1 MKSWHYIALGALII
15 FAVYGLYW
23 YVQIRSF
30 KMAGYESVLN
40 TVPYSQSPSR
50 PSARI
55 LVMGDSVSL
64 GVGADTPEES
74 IVGLLGQDNPTVE
87 IVNDSTS
94 GLKTHEI
101 LARMYAYEDNSFDLV
116 FLHVGGNDVVDLV
129 PVSETDRN
137 MRRVLTEAKRIS
149 PNVMFATHGDFRTVT
164 AIPWG
169 MRWYW
174 ERRNTQQ
181 RELYHRL
188 ADEYG
193 AALADYYREPGVVP
207 QERIDVWYAE
217 DNLHLSSEGQK
228 DAYQMEVKPKFE
240 TFGL

>member
-1 MKSWHYIALGALII
+1 MKPWHYILLGVLVVAAI
-15 FAVYGLYW
+15 YGLYW
-23 YVQIRSF
+23 YLQIRSF

-40 TVPYSQSPSR
+40 TVPYSQTPSR
-50 PSARI
+50 PSTRV

-74 IVGLLGQDNPTVE
+74 IVGRLGQDNPKIE

-101 LARMYAYEDNSFDLV
+101 LARMYVYDDDSFDLI
-116 FLHVGGNDVVDLV
+116 FLHVGGNDVVDMV
-129 PVSETDRN
+129 PVGETERN
-137 MRRVLTEAKRIS
+137 MRRVLEEAKRIS
-149 PNVMFATHGDFRTVT
+149 PNVLFATHGDFRTVP

-174 ERRNTQQ
+174 ERRNVQQ
-181 RELYHRL
+181 RELYQGL
-188 ADEYG
+188 AEEFG
-193 AALADYYREPGVVP
+193 ATLASYYREPGTIP
-207 QERIDVWYAE
+207 QERIDVWYAK

-228 DAYQMEVKPKFE
+228 DAYEMEIKPKFE
-240 TFGL
+240 SFGL